1 MNEPTFPTST
11 PEVPWPTSGNRV
23 AAPDQATVTTNG
35 NAAPAGSHTM
45 DRAVQ
50 AGHSTI
56 DRVADASAS
65 TVRRM
70 GERMHGAE
78 DALHAKTAQL
88 RVTRDEWVES
98 MRGTVRSNPLASVAA
113 AMALGLLIARVTR

>member
-1 MNEPTFPTST
+1 
-11 PEVPWPTSGNRV
+11 
-23 AAPDQATVTTNG
+23 
-35 NAAPAGSHTM
+35 M

-50 AGHSTI
+50 AGHNTI

-70 GERMHGAE
+70 GERMQGAE

-88 RVTRDEWVES
+88 RITRDEWVES

-113 AMALGLLIARVTR
+113 AMALGLLVARVTR

>member
-1 MNEPTFPTST
+1 MNEPTFPSIT
-11 PEVPWPTSGNRV
+11 PEVPWPTSGNRETS
-23 AAPDQATVTTNG
+23 PHQATVTTNES
-35 NAAPAGSHTM
+35 APATGSPKM

-50 AGHSTI
+50 AGHNTI

-65 TVRRM
+65 TVRRL

-113 AMALGLLIARVTR
+113 GVALGMLIARVRR